1 MQEQKGETGYK
12 TKNSFLNIEKPP
24 KFYLK
29 TKKTYLAF
37 LRRISL
43 QKRLTKPQKETTIEI
58 VNEHLFFYKKG
69 ISLRLT
75 IGRKSGAATMK
86 GEQYET
92 NNTIL

>member
-12 TKNSFLNIEKPP
+12 TKNSFISIGKRP
-24 KFYLK
+24 KFNLK

-43 QKRLTKPQKETTIEI
+43 QKRLTKQQKETTIEI

-69 ISLRLT
+69 ISLRFDLRPQIGCGNDERGT
-75 IGRKSGAATMK
+75 I
-86 GEQYET
+86 
-92 NNTIL
+92 